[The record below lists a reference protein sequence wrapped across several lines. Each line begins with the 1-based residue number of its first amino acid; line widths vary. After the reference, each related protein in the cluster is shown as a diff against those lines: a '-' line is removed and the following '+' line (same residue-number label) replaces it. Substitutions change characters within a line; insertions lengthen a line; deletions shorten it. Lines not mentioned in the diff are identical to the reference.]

1 VTRRVA
7 VTGAGGFVG
16 RHLVRAASRSGFEV
30 VGIVRSEAA
39 ARTVAEAGGR
49 PARAP
54 GLEAASLAGFF
65 AGTEA
70 VVHLAQIG
78 RERGGDTFETVNVA
92 GTRALVAAA
101 GAAGVER
108 LVFFS
113 GLGVASYG
121 LKRRTTNAYFLSKL
135 AAEVAVYQGIREA
148 VVVRPSYIIGP
159 GDGLS
164 AWLLAGMAAGEVQ
177 RPGDGGYRLQPVAL
191 DDVGAAV
198 LALLQRAVEPSGE
211 RSHQVFDL
219 VGPTAISFDA
229 FVRRLGDLARQQGAV
244 ADYRI
249 SEIPIAECE
258 RQARSGGF
266 HGMGPEDLDC
276 LLCDEVADAAPLR
289 ALLGREPIPLVEAMA
304 STLTR
309 AV

>member
-1 VTRRVA
+1 M
-7 VTGAGGFVG
+7 
-16 RHLVRAASRSGFEV
+16 L
-30 VGIVRSEAA
+30 GIVRSEEG

-54 GLEAASLAGFF
+54 GLEATSLAGFF
-65 AGTEA
+65 AGAET

-78 RERGGDTFETVNVA
+78 RERNGETFETVNVA

-101 GAAGVER
+101 EAAGVER

-135 AAEVAVYQGIREA
+135 AAEVAVYRGMGEA
-148 VVVRPSYIIGP
+148 WVLRPSYIIGP

-164 AWLLAGMAAGEVQ
+164 SWLLASMAAGEVQ
-177 RPGDGGYRLQPVAL
+177 RPGDGHYRLQPVAL

-198 LALLQRAVEPSGE
+198 LALLERPASTPARA
-211 RSHQVFDL
+211 SHRAFDL
-219 VGPTAISFDA
+219 VGPEAVSFDD
-229 FVRRLGDLARQQGAV
+229 FIGRLADLARRQDLV
-244 ADYRI
+244 AHYRVT
-249 SEIPIAECE
+249 EIPVPECE
-258 RQARSGGF
+258 RLARAGGF

-276 LLCDEVADAAPLR
+276 LLCDELADAAGLR
-289 ALLGREPIPLVEAMA
+289 ELLGREPMTLERAMA
-304 STLTR
+304 SMLSR